1 MATGFIAI
9 IGSLLALAGQL
20 IAEYY
25 KNAPERR
32 RKADALAALELKDTQ
47 DAMAAVDA
55 ELDGVQPPKR
65 QPILLSTDDHLR

>member
-32 RKADALAALELKDTQ
+32 RKADALADLELAETRA
-47 DAMAAVDA
+47 AMATADRQ
-55 ELDGVQPPKR
+55 LDGMQQPGQ
-65 QPILLSTDDHLR
+65 QPILLSPDDHL